1 MCGILESRNRLY
13 ILWLNIQRILAIS
26 LLIKYHYISA
36 PNLHNSLSIGSE
48 EYFRHVKDCELL
60 WPLEYVLVHHHDHLP
75 SPIPNQNIARQLAT
89 TTAAAFVK
97 AAPWRRVF
105 LSDSDGRWFQR
116 VGRIRQLDTASVHKS
131 KRALLSAWLC
141 FIISLWI
148 HDGPWFRTRV
158 PGYRSRLVLD

>member
-48 EYFRHVKDCELL
+48 EYFRHVKDRELL
-60 WPLEYVLVHHHDHLP
+60 WPLEYVLVHHHDHLSHP
-75 SPIPNQNIARQLAT
+75 KSKHR
-89 TTAAAFVK
+89 TTAGNNHCCCVCQGCTLEEGVSFRQWWLVISEGRKDETTRHCFSPQVK
-97 AAPWRRVF
+97 ACIDV
-105 LSDSDGRWFQR
+105 
-116 VGRIRQLDTASVHKS
+116 
-131 KRALLSAWLC
+131 WLC

-148 HDGPWFRTRV
+148 HHGPWFKTRV
-158 PGYRSRLVLD
+158 PGYRRRLVLD